1 MFTVESLLETRMN
14 GSTREFLVK
23 WAGYTMAQSTWE
35 PSTNLK
41 PYITKFY
48 SDSSKLGTAM
58 PAPTIKLS
66 CDAGSGAKFN
76 FLGFG
81 ADRGNEEDSLGHD
94 IFSLGETSIPES
106 HCK

>member
-1 MFTVESLLETRMN
+1 
-14 GSTREFLVK
+14 
-23 WAGYTMAQSTWE
+23 
-35 PSTNLK
+35 
-41 PYITKFY
+41 
-48 SDSSKLGTAM
+48 M

-81 ADRGNEEDSLGHD
+81 ADRGNEEDSLGHN